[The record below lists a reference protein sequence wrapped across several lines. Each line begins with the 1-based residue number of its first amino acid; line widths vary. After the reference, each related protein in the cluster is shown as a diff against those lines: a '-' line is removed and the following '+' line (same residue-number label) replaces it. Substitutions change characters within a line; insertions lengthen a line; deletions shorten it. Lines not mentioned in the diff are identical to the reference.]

1 MKIKAP
7 ERRLGR
13 RNQKMNTAN
22 KSKTDWSKEESRKL
36 LYKALL
42 AKLKHLADENG
53 TRLERPAS
61 WQDFLDK
68 NEIEYWGRSSDRT
81 PQELRYRFPDH
92 VWIDSPE
99 GEVAEDDW
107 NDAGLTIT
115 FTDYFE
121 TLFVPY
127 EFAEKAVK
135 ALMLGGA
142 ENL

>member
-1 MKIKAP
+1 MK
-7 ERRLGR
+7 
-13 RNQKMNTAN
+13 TA
-22 KSKTDWSKEESRKL
+22 KEPKTDWSKKENRDL

-99 GEVAEDDW
+99 GEVAEDNW
-107 NDAGLTIT
+107 NYGDS
-115 FTDYFE
+115 YFE